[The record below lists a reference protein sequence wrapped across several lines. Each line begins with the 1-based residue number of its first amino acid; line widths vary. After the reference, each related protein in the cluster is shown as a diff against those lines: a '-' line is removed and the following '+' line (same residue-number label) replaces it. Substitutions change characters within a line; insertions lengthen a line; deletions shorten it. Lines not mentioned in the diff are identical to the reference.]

1 MIVCEQLSC
10 FGVCIEELTHSISD
24 GYAWLCKAIKRSL
37 VVAYVLITLA

>member
-1 MIVCEQLSC
+1 MTVCQQLSSC
-10 FGVCIEELTHSISD
+10 FVCIEELTSISD